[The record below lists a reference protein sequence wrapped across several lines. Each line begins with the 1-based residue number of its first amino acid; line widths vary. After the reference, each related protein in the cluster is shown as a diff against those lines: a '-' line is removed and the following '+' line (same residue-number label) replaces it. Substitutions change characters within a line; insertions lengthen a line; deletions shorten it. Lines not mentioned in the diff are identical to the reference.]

1 MSLTKTYRKHFTTVA
16 LIWAGSLI
24 LFFLAYM
31 IVLAPQQKSKK
42 QVENQLAETKQTH
55 DSAIKAGQEES
66 KIKLN
71 EEIEN
76 LRNKLKD
83 FVVDFEDSANLIFDI
98 SQIATEKKVD
108 SFSIKGQEDRR
119 GSTGLDLKHLREH
132 RIDINFAG
140 GFNQFATFLNALER
154 HQPVVFVDNF
164 KVTRSARGDSSHK
177 VNMKLAVFVRKRQ
190 VSND

>member
-1 MSLTKTYRKHFTTVA
+1 M
-16 LIWAGSLI
+16 
-24 LFFLAYM
+24 
-31 IVLAPQQKSKK
+31 
-42 QVENQLAETKQTH
+42 
-55 DSAIKAGQEES
+55 
-66 KIKLN
+66 
-71 EEIEN
+71 
-76 LRNKLKD
+76 KD

-154 HQPVVFVDNF
+154 HRPVIFVDKF
-164 KVTRSARGDSSHK
+164 EITRSRQENSGHK
-177 VNMKLAVFVRKRQ
+177 VNMDLVVLVKKRQ
-190 VSND
+190 DI